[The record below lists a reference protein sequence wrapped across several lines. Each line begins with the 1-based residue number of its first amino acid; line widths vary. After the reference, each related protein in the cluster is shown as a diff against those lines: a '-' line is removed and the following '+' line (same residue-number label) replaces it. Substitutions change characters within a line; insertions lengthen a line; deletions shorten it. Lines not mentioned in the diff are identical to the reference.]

1 MYLDQDAVNPQGFT
15 SAEDLL
21 RAMRKGNSQR
31 LEIGMGEFKFPV
43 RLLSAHEEATIAVKA
58 AQSSQ
63 RANPTGLKREIFE
76 AQATMIALLVAATLI
91 DNAPSVPPRFFE
103 LLTSE
108 ELGTLYDEY
117 TTLNKT
123 VNPNVQDM
131 KAEEIAVIVDDI
143 KKKKR
148 VAKDFYTYQLAAV
161 GKYFLQVIIPNLP
174 TDSAPGS

>member
-1 MYLDQDAVNPQGFT
+1 MYSDQDAVDPSQFT
-15 SAEDLL
+15 TAEDLL
-21 RAMRKGNSQR
+21 RAMRKGNTQK
-31 LEIGMGEFKFPV
+31 LEIGMGAFTFPV

-58 AQSSQ
+58 AQACQ

-76 AQATMIALLVAATLI
+76 AQATMIAILTGATLI
-91 DNAPSVPPRFFE
+91 DNSPSIPPRFFE

-108 ELGTLYDEY
+108 ELGSLYDAY

-143 KKKKR
+143 KKKRK

-161 GKYFLQVIIPNLP
+161 GKYFLQEIIPNLP
-174 TDSAPGS
+174 TDNAPGS